1 MSRVPK
7 IGKWQYFW
15 IIFKKEDEVSFL
27 HADKHESF
35 LQVDANILGTFDQT

>member
-15 IIFKKEDEVSFL
+15 NILKKEDKVSFL
-27 HADKHESF
+27 HADKHERF
-35 LQVDANILGTFDQT
+35 LQVYANILGMFDQT

>member
-15 IIFKKEDEVSFL
+15 NTLKKEDEVSFL

-35 LQVDANILGTFDQT
+35 LQVDANISGMFDQT